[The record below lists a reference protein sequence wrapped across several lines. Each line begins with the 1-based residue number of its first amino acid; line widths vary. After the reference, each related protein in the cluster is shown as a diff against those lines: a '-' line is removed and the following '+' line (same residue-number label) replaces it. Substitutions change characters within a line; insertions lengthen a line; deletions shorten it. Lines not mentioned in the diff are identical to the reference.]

1 MEAQRSRALMSQ
13 KFGAERTLDFIS
25 LNLID
30 TATEAQ
36 KEDKARADEMIDNHQ
51 QTQEYTICQ
60 LLMDLQR
67 WKFEVDAGYTED

>member
-1 MEAQRSRALMSQ
+1 MSQ

-36 KEDKARADEMIDNHQ
+36 KEDKARADEMIDNH
-51 QTQEYTICQ
+51 
-60 LLMDLQR
+60 
-67 WKFEVDAGYTED
+67 